1 MKSYIIIIII
11 IILHFDLQYGR
22 EKNQMGLGQHEGIL
36 KVSTRIT
43 VSSSEHIYNNQTFL
57 DDEIII
63 LE

>member
-1 MKSYIIIIII
+1 MKSYIIIIIFFY
-11 IILHFDLQYGR
+11 ILTYSMA
-22 EKNQMGLGQHEGIL
+22 ETKYQMGLGQHEGIL

-43 VSSSEHIYNNQTFL
+43 VSSSEHIYNKQTFL